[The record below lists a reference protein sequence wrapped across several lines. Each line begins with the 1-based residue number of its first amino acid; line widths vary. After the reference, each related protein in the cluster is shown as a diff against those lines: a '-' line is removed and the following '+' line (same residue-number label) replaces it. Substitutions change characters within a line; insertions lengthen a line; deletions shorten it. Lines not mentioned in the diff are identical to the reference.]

1 MKNFLLAYIVFVF
14 FGCQTNKLNRLVT
27 PEKTVPFPLVQVPE
41 GKNLT
46 VFNILNFQ
54 NCSFHRI
61 VLKTEETPHIH
72 EKHDLAVYVLSGSSW
87 IYLNDKKIEL
97 YPGDFIVIP
106 KGVKHYAVNTGKA
119 PAEVLA
125 VFSPPF
131 DGKDVV
137 PVSDMSA
144 K

>member
-1 MKNFLLAYIVFVF
+1 MKKFILIYILLFA
-14 FGCQTNKLNRLVT
+14 FGCQSNKLNRLVT
-27 PEKTVPFPLVQVPE
+27 PEKTVPFPIVAVPE

-61 VLKTEETPHIH
+61 ILKTEEISHIH
-72 EKHDLAVYVLSGSSW
+72 EKHDLAVYVLNGSSW
-87 IYLNDKKIEL
+87 IYLNDKKVEL
-97 YPGDFIVIP
+97 FPGDFIVIP
-106 KGVKHYAVNTGKA
+106 KGVKHYAVNVGKN

-125 VFSPPF
+125 IFSPSF
-131 DGKDVV
+131 DGKDIV
-137 PVSDMSA
+137 PVSKDTS

>member
-1 MKNFLLAYIVFVF
+1 MKYLLLIGLTIAFL
-14 FGCQTNKLNRLVT
+14 GCQTQKFNRLVT
-27 PEKTVPFPLVQVPE
+27 PEKTAPFPQIQVPE
-41 GKNLT
+41 GKSLT

-61 VLKTEETPHIH
+61 ILKTAETPHTH

-87 IYLNDKKIEL
+87 IYLNDRKIEL

-106 KGVKHYAVNTGKA
+106 RGVKHYAVNTGKD

-137 PVSDMSA
+137 PVTTTP
-144 K
+144 